1 MKRKY
6 NLKSDNL
13 KKVKREFVHSYFTV
27 LLKIR
32 TFSNSNFF
40 LKYIPLEISEI
51 QCKNKET
58 NHIVLNN
65 K

>member
-51 QCKNKET
+51 QM
-58 NHIVLNN
+58 
-65 K
+65 

>member
-6 NLKSDNL
+6 NLKSDGL
-13 KKVKREFVHSYFTV
+13 EKVKGEFVHSYFTV

-40 LKYIPLEISEI
+40 LKYIPLEIFEI
-51 QCKNKET
+51 QM
-58 NHIVLNN
+58 
-65 K
+65 